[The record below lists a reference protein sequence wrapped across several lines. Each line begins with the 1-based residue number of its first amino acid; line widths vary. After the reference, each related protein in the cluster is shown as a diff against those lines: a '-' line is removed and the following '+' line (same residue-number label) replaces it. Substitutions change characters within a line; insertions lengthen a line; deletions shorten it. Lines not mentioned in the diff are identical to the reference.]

1 MSDNDRGD
9 APYPRNPFEL
19 TAVADAY
26 DTDRARDDQVLRW
39 RTENGLIYPEMFG
52 SSGGSKFFR
61 LLELVRAHGRE
72 TDLLLEVGCGT
83 GAFYET
89 LRANHFK
96 QSYTGMDASL
106 EHIRRAREKYPD
118 VSFSTGDAAALAFP
132 DRCYSFVFE
141 NNVFPFL
148 LYPEKAIREMVRVS
162 RRLVYFNAHV
172 TPIPCGV
179 YAWQPIYTMAT
190 AEPGPDGT
198 ERYILPA
205 NLPPDARPD
214 RVMPNV
220 MRRLKDGRVKIAL
233 FKVRKHFIGLPAFE
247 QVLEAMNVQ
256 ILEKRVSK
264 TAGYGAVMTQRL
276 AENNSLAT
284 LLNEPDSYRI
294 TDEDVLI
301 DVQAMDVECLLQI
314 R

>member
-1 MSDNDRGD
+1 MSDTAPED

-19 TAVADAY
+19 GAVADAY

-52 SSGGSKFFR
+52 SSGGSKFLR
-61 LLELVRAHGRE
+61 LLELLRAHGQAA
-72 TDLLLEVGCGT
+72 DSLLEVGCGT
-83 GAFYET
+83 GAFFET
-89 LRANHFK
+89 LRANNFM
-96 QSYTGMDASL
+96 QNYTGMDASL
-106 EHIRRAREKYPD
+106 EHIRRARQKYPD
-118 VSFSTGDAAALAFP
+118 SAFSTGDAAELAFP
-132 DRCYSFVFE
+132 DRRFSFVFE

-162 RRLVYFNAHV
+162 QRLVYFNAHV

-190 AEPGPDGT
+190 VEQGSDGA
-198 ERYILPA
+198 ERYILPG
-205 NLPPDARPD
+205 NLPADARPD

-220 MRRLKDGRVKIAL
+220 MRRMKDGRVKIAL
-233 FKVRKHFIGLPAFE
+233 FKVRKHFIGWPVFE
-247 QVLEAMNVQ
+247 QLLETMNVQ

-264 TAGYGAVMTQRL
+264 TVGYGAIMTKRL

-284 LLNEPDSYRI
+284 LLSEPDSYRI
-294 TDEDVLI
+294 TDADVLI